1 MPARIGLFGGS
12 FDPPHFGHL
21 IAAQAAAE
29 QLELDRV
36 LWIPTGDSYHKAPS
50 TPPGHRTAM
59 CELAIAGNDR
69 FELSLVDVDRPGA
82 TYSIDTVAAVRAQ
95 RVADELV
102 FILGEDAYRSVDS
115 WHRADELRTQV
126 SFAVVHR
133 SGFDG
138 DTQPASLPLV
148 TIPSIGISSSA
159 CRERVR
165 AGRSVRYWVPEP
177 VREYIAEHRLY
188 SENA

>member
-1 MPARIGLFGGS
+1 
-12 FDPPHFGHL
+12 
-21 IAAQAAAE
+21 
-29 QLELDRV
+29 
-36 LWIPTGDSYHKAPS
+36 
-50 TPPGHRTAM
+50 M

-82 TYSIDTVAAVRAQ
+82 TYSIDTVAALRAQ
-95 RVADELV
+95 GVADELV